1 MLFCSEVPRLLA
13 LKMLHCQSMGARL
26 LIKSGKT
33 DDKGTIMSC
42 IGVSNICIETKNI
55 TFPQFNAML
64 LPVITQDA
72 AGVLVEFTILLF
84 LRLGLGAVADLGVLS
99 LLSLLSFL
107 SSIFVLIVVGAL
119 ILLMGP
125 SVFAICGGL
134 RPVVVRWNSP
144 GRPVIGFSSMYSP
157 PYFM

>member
-1 MLFCSEVPRLLA
+1 
-13 LKMLHCQSMGARL
+13 MGAIL
-26 LIKSGKT
+26 LVRDVKT
-33 DDKGTIMSC
+33 DDKSTIMNC
-42 IGVSNICIETKNI
+42 IGVSNYSIKTKNN
-55 TFPQFNAML
+55 TFPQINATPL
-64 LPVITQDA
+64 LVITQDA
-72 AGVLVEFTILLF
+72 AGVLVELTILLF

-99 LLSLLSFL
+99 LLSFL
-107 SSIFVLIVVGAL
+107 SSTFVLIVGVL